1 MSKPLNYAPP
11 LTVSH
16 GELLVEGG
24 DAAFRGTLYLLVSA
38 SGRLQACREAFG
50 RAIGLTGSQFTVLVG
65 TAYRQGIAGV
75 SINDLAA
82 HVQLAPTHVTTEVGR
97 LIRKGLLVKRR
108 NQADGR
114 GRLVSLSAA
123 GEALVT
129 GVAPFVQSVNDVLFD
144 GVSRAEWAA
153 LDIFLQRFEE
163 NSRRA
168 LGTIQAWET
177 ASA

>member
-1 MSKPLNYAPP
+1 MSKPLNYTPP

-16 GELLVEGG
+16 AALLVDGG
-24 DAAFRGTLYLLVSA
+24 DAAFRGTLYLLVLA

-50 RAIGLTGSQFTVLVG
+50 RSMGLTASQFAVLVG
-65 TAYRQGIAGV
+65 AAHRQGIAGV

-97 LIRKGLLVKRR
+97 LIRRGLLVKRR

-114 GRLVSLSAA
+114 GRLVSLSQA

-129 GVAPFVQSVNDVLFD
+129 GVAPFVQAVNDVLFE
-144 GVSRAEWAA
+144 GVSRSDWAA
-153 LDIFLQRFEE
+153 LEVFLRRFEE
-163 NSRRA
+163 NGRRA
-168 LGTIQAWET
+168 LGTIQAWE
-177 ASA
+177 AGGA